1 MNKILVWKK
10 LKETEKQ
17 INSGETF
24 TFQNTNFKKVERH
37 IKSIKSTKEMVVL
50 ASKCQKTKL
59 LTWLT
64 DL

>member
-24 TFQNTNFKKVERH
+24 TFQKANFKKVEKH
-37 IKSIKSTKEMVVL
+37 IKSIKYTKEMVVL
-50 ASKCQKTKL
+50 ASKYQKTNL